1 MSRAIGASRGWIY
14 SIAVAV
20 LMCPAAAPAQDYPT
34 KPVRYVVP
42 FDPGSSP
49 DVVGRLIADRL
60 TRTFDARVAVSD
72 LSLSVNAGEIVTLLG
87 PNGAGKTTTM
97 RMLAGLILPT
107 SGGIA
112 INGVAVSRATAD
124 GARRAIGLLT
134 EAPGLWERLTVRLNL
149 LTYARLH
156 GLENPGRRVEDAL
169 DLVELSDRA
178 GDLAGKLSKGLKQ
191 RLAIARALIHRPPV
205 VLLDEPTSGLDPASA
220 RHIRDLI
227 LKLRRDQHAVLVST
241 HNLAEAEELSDRIAV
256 LKTRLLALDAPA
268 TLRSRAAGAHIAID
282 VEGAAARWSAVAIAF
297 GGAVAAGS
305 RLNVT
310 IPDLTVVADLVA
322 ALVSAGARI
331 VRVMPDQR
339 TLEEVYLELVGA
351 EP

>member
-1 MSRAIGASRGWIY
+1 M
-14 SIAVAV
+14 
-20 LMCPAAAPAQDYPT
+20 PAAL
-34 KPVRYVVP
+34 
-42 FDPGSSP
+42 
-49 DVVGRLIADRL
+49 LIADCL

-107 SGGIA
+107 SGRIA
-112 INGVAVSRATAD
+112 INGVAVSSATAD
-124 GARRAIGLLT
+124 AARRAIGLLT

-156 GLENPGRRVEDAL
+156 GLDNPARRVEDAL
-169 DLVELSDRA
+169 ALVELSDRA

-227 LKLRRDQHAVLVST
+227 LKLRQEQCAVLVST

-256 LKTRLLALDAPA
+256 LKTRLLALDTPA
-268 TLRSRAAGAHIAID
+268 TLRKAMAGARVNID
-282 VEGAAARWSAVAIAF
+282 FEADASRWTATAIAF
-297 GGAVAAGS
+297 GGAAAAGT
-305 RLNVT
+305 RLSVT
-310 IPDLTVVADLVA
+310 VPDLSVVPDLVA

-331 VRVMPDQR
+331 VRVTPDQR

>member
-1 MSRAIGASRGWIY
+1 M
-14 SIAVAV
+14 
-20 LMCPAAAPAQDYPT
+20 
-34 KPVRYVVP
+34 
-42 FDPGSSP
+42 PGVSLL
-49 DVVGRLIADRL
+49 VADRL

-112 INGVAVSRATAD
+112 INGVPVSSATAD
-124 GARRAIGLLT
+124 GARRSIGLLT

-156 GLENPGRRVEDAL
+156 GLEDPARRVADAL
-169 DLVELSDRA
+169 ELVELSDRA

-191 RLAIARALIHRPPV
+191 RLAIARALIHRPPI

-227 LKLRRDQHAVLVST
+227 LKLRQEQRAVLVST

-268 TLRSRAAGAHIAID
+268 TLRTATSGAKVNID
-282 VEGAAARWSAVAIAF
+282 VEGEASRWSAAAIAF
-297 GGAVAAGS
+297 GDAIAAGS
-305 RLNVT
+305 RLSVT
-310 IPDLTVVADLVA
+310 VRDLSVVPDLVA
-322 ALVSAGARI
+322 ALVSTGARV
-331 VRVMPDQR
+331 VRVLPDQR

>member
-1 MSRAIGASRGWIY
+1 M
-14 SIAVAV
+14 
-20 LMCPAAAPAQDYPT
+20 PAAL
-34 KPVRYVVP
+34 
-42 FDPGSSP
+42 
-49 DVVGRLIADRL
+49 LIADHL
-60 TRTFDARVAVSD
+60 TRTFETRVAVND
-72 LSLSVNAGEIVTLLG
+72 LSLSVDAGEIVTLLG

-107 SGGIA
+107 SGRIA
-112 INGVAVSRATAD
+112 INGVPVSSATAD

-156 GLENPGRRVEDAL
+156 GLPDPESRVDEAL
-169 DLVELSDRA
+169 DLVDLSDRA
-178 GDLAGKLSKGLKQ
+178 SDLAGKLSKGLKQ
-191 RLAIARALIHRPPV
+191 RLAIARALIHRPAV

-227 LKLRRDQHAVLVST
+227 LKLRQEQRAVLVST

-256 LKTRLLALDAPA
+256 LKTRLLALDAPG
-268 TLRSRAAGAHIAID
+268 TLRSRISGAKIGID
-282 VEGAAARWSAVAIAF
+282 VEGAAARWSATATAF
-297 GGAVAAGS
+297 GGAAAVGS
-305 RLNVT
+305 RLSVT
-310 IPDLTVVADLVA
+310 VPDLTVVPDLVA

-331 VRVMPDQR
+331 VRVLPDQR
-339 TLEEVYLELVGA
+339 TLEAVYLELVGA

>member
-1 MSRAIGASRGWIY
+1 M
-14 SIAVAV
+14 
-20 LMCPAAAPAQDYPT
+20 PAAL
-34 KPVRYVVP
+34 
-42 FDPGSSP
+42 
-49 DVVGRLIADRL
+49 LIADCL

-107 SGGIA
+107 SGRIS
-112 INGVAVSRATAD
+112 INSIQVSSATAD
-124 GARRAIGLLT
+124 EARRAIGLLT

-156 GLENPGRRVEDAL
+156 GLPNPARHVEEAL
-169 DLVELSDRA
+169 GLVELSDRA
-178 GDLAGKLSKGLKQ
+178 DDLAGKLSKGLKQ

-227 LKLRRDQHAVLVST
+227 LRLRQEQRAVLVST

-256 LKTRLLALDAPA
+256 LKTRLLALDAPTA
-268 TLRSRAAGAHIAID
+268 LRNRMSGSRVTID
-282 VEGAAARWSAVAIAF
+282 VEGDAARWSAAVGTI
-297 GGAVAAGS
+297 GGAAAATAGT
-305 RLNVT
+305 RLTVT
-310 IPDLTVVADLVA
+310 VPDLSVVPDLVSS
-322 ALVSAGARI
+322 LVSAGARI
-331 VRVMPDQR
+331 VRVVPDQR
-339 TLEEVYLELVGA
+339 TLEEVYLDLVGA
-351 EP
+351 E